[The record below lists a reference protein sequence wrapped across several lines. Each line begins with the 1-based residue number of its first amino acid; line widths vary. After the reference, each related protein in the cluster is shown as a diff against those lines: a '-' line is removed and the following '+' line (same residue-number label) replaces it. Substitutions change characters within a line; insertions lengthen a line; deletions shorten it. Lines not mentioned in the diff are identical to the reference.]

1 MGRQSLDR
9 EGPFEVL
16 AEQKR
21 RVAIGI
27 QHGAGAHRLASVAA
41 RVVLVLVVVV
51 VVFAGRS
58 GSCRCSLQSLEAVPV
73 IGQLGEHDG
82 LDLTSVR
89 EIGMPGPMN

>member
-9 EGPFEVL
+9 EGPFEVR

-27 QHGAGAHRLASVAA
+27 QHGAGAHRLASVAVAA
-41 RVVLVLVVVV
+41 RVVV
-51 VVFAGRS
+51 